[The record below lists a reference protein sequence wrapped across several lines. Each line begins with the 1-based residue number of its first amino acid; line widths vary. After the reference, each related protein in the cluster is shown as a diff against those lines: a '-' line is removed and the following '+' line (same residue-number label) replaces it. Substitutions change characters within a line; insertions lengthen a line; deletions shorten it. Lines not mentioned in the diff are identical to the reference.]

1 MFRVVVEYF
10 RFSIWKPG
18 RMAPMSNLT
27 ARFVPPGEEDMHKLP
42 ESGWYA
48 FDDKNIPAG
57 GPFFSEEGMSGRHYK
72 SERVLDSHVSM
83 GESPGRAPPVLRTR
97 AR

>member
-1 MFRVVVEYF
+1 
-10 RFSIWKPG
+10 
-18 RMAPMSNLT
+18 MAPMSNLT

-57 GPFFSEEGMSGRHYK
+57 GPFFSEEECLAVITRV
-72 SERVLDSHVSM
+72 SES
-83 GESPGRAPPVLRTR
+83 
-97 AR
+97 

>member
-1 MFRVVVEYF
+1 MFKVVIEFF

-18 RMAPMSNLT
+18 RAAPMSNLT
-27 ARFVPPGEEDMHKLP
+27 PRFVPPGEEDMHKLP

-57 GPFFSEEGMSGRHYK
+57 GPFFSEEECLAVIMRV
-72 SERVLDSHVSM
+72 SE
-83 GESPGRAPPVLRTR
+83 P
-97 AR
+97 